1 MKRFVRNGI
10 LLIAS
15 AVASLVVSLTA
26 SLIINTSASATT
38 ATATMTNTVTITNNC
53 SISALGFTTT
63 YDPIVTNATTNQD
76 VTASVTTTCTVGASP
91 EITLGQ
97 GANANTGST
106 DAVPLRR
113 LSSGGGT
120 PVFLN
125 YALYSD
131 SGRSVTWGNTVATA
145 PTAVTATGSATPI
158 TIYARVPSG
167 QSVKAA
173 TYTDTV
179 VATVT
184 F

>member
-1 MKRFVRNGI
+1 MKKSVRNTA
-10 LLIAS
+10 LTIAL
-15 AVASLVVSLTA
+15 AAS
-26 SLIINTSASATT
+26 TSIAFAAT
-38 ATATMTNTVTITNNC
+38 ATANMTNTVTVSDNC
-53 SISALGFTTT
+53 SIGTTGFTTT
-63 YDPIVTNATTNQD
+63 YDPIVTNAASNQD

-91 EITLGQ
+91 VITLGQ

-120 PVFLN
+120 PVYLN
-125 YALYSD
+125 YSLFSD
-131 SGRSVTWGNTVATA
+131 SGRSTTWGNTAGTA
-145 PTAVTATGSATPI
+145 PSAVTGTGAAAPL
-158 TIYARVPSG
+158 TIYARIPSG
-167 QSVKAA
+167 QTSAKAA

>member
-15 AVASLVVSLTA
+15 ATGCGGAVAA
-26 SLIINTSASATT
+26 T
-38 ATATMTNTVTITNNC
+38 ATATMTNTVTISNNC
-53 SISALGFTTT
+53 SISTLGFTTT

-76 VTASVTTTCTVGASP
+76 ITASVTTTCTIGASP
-91 EITLGQ
+91 VITLGQ

-106 DAVPLRR
+106 DPVPLRR
-113 LSSGGGT
+113 LTSGGGT
-120 PVFLN
+120 PAFLN
-125 YALYSD
+125 YGLFSD
-131 SGRSVTWGNTVATA
+131 SGRTVTWGNTVATA
-145 PTAVTATGSATPI
+145 PVAVTATGSATPI

-173 TYTDTV
+173 TYIDTV

>member
-10 LLIAS
+10 LIIAS
-15 AVASLVVSLTA
+15 ATICSG
-26 SLIINTSASATT
+26 ASAAT
-38 ATATMTNTVTITNNC
+38 ATATMTNTVTISNNC
-53 SISALGFTTT
+53 SISTLGFTTT
-63 YDPIVTNATTNQD
+63 YDPIVANAAANQD
-76 VTASVTTTCTVGASP
+76 VTASVTTTCTIGASP
-91 EITLGQ
+91 VITLGQ
-97 GANANTGST
+97 GANADTGST

-125 YALYSD
+125 YSLFSD
-131 SGRSVTWGNTVATA
+131 SGRTVTWGNTAATA
-145 PTAVTATGSATPI
+145 PAAVTATGSATPI

-173 TYTDTV
+173 TYIDTV